1 MAVNL
6 LMITAIT
13 TLLFQKS
20 QQRLLLASFYVL
32 INTAHLLLFTGLDGS
47 SYYLVSALF
56 DLLIMTSVSA
66 ICIPQTLSIQKL
78 CIISITAN
86 FAGWLMWYLYLDPT
100 AYNAVFIAIYIYA
113 IMILTSRD
121 KSNVGDSAGD
131 WSGIRFL
138 GDSSASVKN
147 LLSHKGSM

>member
-20 QQRLLLASFYVL
+20 RQRLLLASFYVL
-32 INTAHLLLFTGLDGS
+32 INTAHLLLFNALDGS

-56 DLLIMTSVSA
+56 DLLLMTAVSA
-66 ICIPQTLSIQKL
+66 IYIPQTLSIQKL
-78 CIISITAN
+78 CIISIMAN
-86 FAGWLMWYLYLDPT
+86 FAGWIMWYLYLDPT
-100 AYNAVFIAIYIYA
+100 AYNAVFVAIYLYA

-121 KSNVGDSAGD
+121 PADVGDNSEYRDGV
-131 WSGIRFL
+131 IFL
-138 GDSSASVKN
+138 GDVSSSVKRVFQ
-147 LLSHKGSM
+147 HKG